1 MEGGIVGPR
10 LMMLGRQLSRWG
22 ECECENESEGRG
34 GLMMMMVGIVGV
46 EVG

>member
-1 MEGGIVGPR
+1 
-10 LMMLGRQLSRWG
+10 MMLGRQLSRWG